1 MLHLVELHY
10 SRETRPALLEYFD
23 QHGVTAAQPGVS
35 VISGWVATEEFITYL
50 IVKADSAANLEVAAG
65 GLTQFGQVTHRHVV
79 SLEDLAK

>member
-23 QHGVTAAQPGVS
+23 EHGVTPAQPGVS
-35 VISGWVATEEFITYL
+35 VIAGWVATEEFIAYL
-50 IVKADSAANLEVAAG
+50 IVKADAAANLDVAAER
-65 GLTQFGQVTHRHVV
+65 LSQFGQVTHRHVV